1 MLQLL
6 WTLLCVVV
14 IIGLAYWVTK
24 YLVAGGFRQR
34 VGGVRRDDL
43 AVLARLPL
51 GKDQQLVVIQAGS
64 RCFLLGVTATQVTT
78 LAEFTQQEAEAWLA
92 EHDQTPEGQP
102 SGFGQA
108 LREALRQKRR
118 R

>member
-1 MLQLL
+1 
-6 WTLLCVVV
+6 
-14 IIGLAYWVTK
+14 
-24 YLVAGGFRQR
+24 
-34 VGGVRRDDL
+34 
-43 AVLARLPL
+43 
-51 GKDQQLVVIQAGS
+51 
-64 RCFLLGVTATQVTT
+64 VTT